1 MQTDA
6 TYLRTMPSVATPR
19 PDVDRRHDAGAVGV
33 GLGGLAAGLHAAE
46 AGALV
51 VLPDAGR
58 MSDGAASRGGGQV
71 LPGFR
76 LAHGA
81 IDAGPTHRE
90 ASR

>member
-1 MQTDA
+1 M
-6 TYLRTMPSVATPR
+6 
-19 PDVDRRHDAGAVGV
+19 
-33 GLGGLAAGLHAAE
+33 
-46 AGALV
+46 V